1 MIGVL
6 PETLTVGDVNYPIR
20 SDYRNVLQVFE
31 AFNDPDLERADK
43 WIVAIYLIFADFS
56 SADDVEAAVK
66 NGFDVKEATEQIM
79 WFIRAGADEKK
90 DVERP
95 TYDWVKD
102 EQMIFSAVN
111 KVRGGEVREA
121 DYMHWWTFLGYFNE
135 VGEGSFSYIVGIR
148 NKLNNR
154 KKLDK
159 SEKEFY
165 HKNRDLVDMKPP
177 KSKEELES
185 ERQYQAFLD
194 EVLG

>member
-1 MIGVL
+1 MIGTL
-6 PETLTVGDVNYPIR
+6 PKTLTVGGINYPIR

-31 AFNDPDLERADK
+31 AFNDPDLERSDK

-56 SADDVEAAVK
+56 CADDVEAAVK
-66 NGFDVKEATEQIM
+66 NGFDIQDAVEQLM

-95 TYDWVKD
+95 TYDWAKD

-111 KVRGGEVREA
+111 KVKGEEVREA

-148 NKLNNR
+148 NKLNSG

-165 HKNRDLVDMKPP
+165 HKNRNLVDMKPP